1 VAFWLLTYQFR
12 IFEIQIKF
20 YLRHTFL
27 KSNFK
32 LLLLCVRACVRAGYG
47 PSRAH
52 GLRPLDDKMANVE
65 QWWNGK

>member
-1 VAFWLLTYQFR
+1 VVTWLLTYQVR

-32 LLLLCVRACVRAGYG
+32 LLLLWCVRAGYG
-47 PSRAH
+47 LSQAY
-52 GLRPLDDKMANVE
+52 GLRPPDDKMAGECRAVVE
-65 QWWNGK
+65 Q